1 MYETPLPH
9 LCTSDQLCS
18 LSSVDITKTVSEEYN
33 SIRGGC
39 KKTSPGNISESLVE
53 LRMGAHMTVH
63 ASECP
68 IQVKNLFCVPKAKS
82 ILVTVSKNYSR
93 KTICGNMISLKTTI
107 LGGLPKPLLKF
118 ISGT

>member
-18 LSSVDITKTVSEEYN
+18 LSSVDITKTVSEESD

-53 LRMGAHMTVH
+53 LRMGD

-82 ILVTVSKNYSR
+82 IWVTVSKNHSR
-93 KTICGNMISLKTTI
+93 KTICGNIVKDNNFRRPPQAPPQVHQWHLTHAT
-107 LGGLPKPLLKF
+107 
-118 ISGT
+118 